1 MINQEINKIHK
12 KLYIRLGC
20 FCGRAFDWRRSR
32 YSCYSYK
39 GLGQCTCTNIFIKN
53 YFICSYY

>member
-32 YSCYSYK
+32 YIAAIHRK
-39 GLGQCTCTNIFIKN
+39 G
-53 YFICSYY
+53 